1 MEDAY
6 EDGYPVDIEAEEADG
21 SMLAVKEVCE
31 AVNVKQGKGSDAI
44 TVNIMKRN
52 LQHRIRIK
60 IQEEKV
66 QAIQENVKIQE
77 KVLVKISLTFKQQTE
92 VRCHFGLY
100 FS

>member
-1 MEDAY
+1 MEGIRAR
-6 EDGYPVDIEAEEADG
+6 EAEKIMPKKLDKT
-21 SMLAVKEVCE
+21 KETQLKRMWE
-31 AVNVKQGKGSDAI
+31 EI

-77 KVLVKISLTFKQQTE
+77 KVLVKTSLTFKQQTE

>member
-1 MEDAY
+1 
-6 EDGYPVDIEAEEADG
+6 
-21 SMLAVKEVCE
+21 
-31 AVNVKQGKGSDAI
+31 
-44 TVNIMKRN
+44 MKRN

-77 KVLVKISLTFKQQTE
+77 KVLVKTSLTFKQQTE